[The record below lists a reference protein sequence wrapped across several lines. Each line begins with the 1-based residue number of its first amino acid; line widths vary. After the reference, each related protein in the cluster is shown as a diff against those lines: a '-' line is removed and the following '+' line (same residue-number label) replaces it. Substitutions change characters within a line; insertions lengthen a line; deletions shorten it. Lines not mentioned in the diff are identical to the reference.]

1 MALASWRRSATRR
14 AGDVAA
20 DRVGESPAEVWD
32 LLGDLV
38 GESRAQPRL
47 IVVAEFAALGPAL
60 NLVVGGQDGVE
71 RYRQAVRADEVRFIP
86 LYRAVLAALL
96 RRVPAGALLGGLVDR
111 AVEHDHR
118 ENAHLMAAFD
128 LLDPPD
134 GTQPRVWV
142 ASRHTG
148 PAALHAGVKFAL
160 LLPAVVPAVAVAAGL
175 ALRAG
180 PGGRPAL
187 THRAASCASP
197 ADQAL
202 ALVPVVMG
210 LGPVVRRLP
219 NRPSRSNQNRDPGT
233 RARMVI
239 SQPSRTSSGC
249 QSTHPLPGASRP

>member
-1 MALASWRRSATRR
+1 MVTWWVR
-14 AGDVAA
+14 
-20 DRVGESPAEVWD
+20 
-32 LLGDLV
+32 
-38 GESRAQPRL
+38 SRAQPRL

-118 ENAHLMAAFD
+118 ENPHLMAAFD
-128 LLDPPD
+128 LLDPPG

-160 LLPAVVPAVAVAAGL
+160 LLPVVVPAVAVAAGL
-175 ALRAG
+175 ALRPEAPRWSGGVGLHSRIG
-180 PGGRPAL
+180 PRRVPAQ
-187 THRAASCASP
+187 RI
-197 ADQAL
+197 
-202 ALVPVVMG
+202 
-210 LGPVVRRLP
+210 RRW
-219 NRPSRSNQNRDPGT
+219 RWCRW
-233 RARMVI
+233 
-239 SQPSRTSSGC
+239 
-249 QSTHPLPGASRP
+249 